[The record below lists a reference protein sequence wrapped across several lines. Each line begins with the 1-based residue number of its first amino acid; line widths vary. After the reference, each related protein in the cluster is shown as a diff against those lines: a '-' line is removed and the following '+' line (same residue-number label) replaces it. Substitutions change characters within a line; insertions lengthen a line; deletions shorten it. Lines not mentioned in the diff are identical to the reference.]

1 MKNKIRNCTD
11 RNFVIFDLGQG
22 WNEHNRQGGKQ
33 KIHYRTTGTGNK
45 IYCGRHKQSV
55 NRRLP
60 HKHHFHTR
68 IHRKL
73 YGLARKKNCQ
83 NRQAE
88 IIKKM
93 ATNRL
98 QKHQN
103 NQNAGE
109 TRGWKPTETGWG
121 EGSREKQRPSART
134 RTVPEDS
141 RRGEGLALKD
151 FQKTM

>member
-1 MKNKIRNCTD
+1 MKNKIGNSTD
-11 RNFVIFDLGQG
+11 RNFVIFDISQG

-55 NRRLP
+55 NPRLP

-88 IIKKM
+88 IIKRWRLIVFKSIKM
-93 ATNRL
+93 IKMQERQGDGSQQRQDGVKAAERNKDSRQEQGQC
-98 QKHQN
+98 QKT
-103 NQNAGE
+103 AGE
-109 TRGWKPTETGWG
+109 ERDWH
-121 EGSREKQRPSART
+121 
-134 RTVPEDS
+134 
-141 RRGEGLALKD
+141 
-151 FQKTM
+151 